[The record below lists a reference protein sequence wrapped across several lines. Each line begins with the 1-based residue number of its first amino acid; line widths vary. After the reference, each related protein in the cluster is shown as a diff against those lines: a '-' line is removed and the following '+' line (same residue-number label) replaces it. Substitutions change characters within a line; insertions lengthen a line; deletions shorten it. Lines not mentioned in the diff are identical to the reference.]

1 MYNTHEIVPFFS
13 SFWFLQSLNFM
24 VLERNHLQKGICPSP
39 KEINSKYLS
48 QTADKHINFSFM
60 KCLNCHMMLM
70 NRENSIMIVYFIVLV
85 LFWSA
90 SSEFIWNFFSEL
102 CKGNISAV
110 NLFIRRLFLI
120 FENNTALKNYKY
132 IYRFFQ
138 WPWSLYNT
146 YTHKIKNLIRSAQ
159 FSGNIKK
166 CVRKS
171 RCIYVGHSCYNSEHL
186 SSILFAEV

>member
-48 QTADKHINFSFM
+48 QTADKHISFSFM

-110 NLFIRRLFLI
+110 NLFIRRLF
-120 FENNTALKNYKY
+120 FWFLK
-132 IYRFFQ
+132 IIL
-138 WPWSLYNT
+138 PW
-146 YTHKIKNLIRSAQ
+146 KIISVFTGF
-159 FSGNIKK
+159 FSGLGVYITHTHTRLKI
-166 CVRKS
+166 S
-171 RCIYVGHSCYNSEHL
+171 
-186 SSILFAEV
+186 